1 MVVDQPAFGVLG
13 PLQVRAADRSLR
25 VGGTKP
31 RLLLAT
37 LLLDA
42 NQVVGSDTLVEVLW
56 AGNPPSSATAN
67 LRTYVSS
74 LRGVLGTAGA
84 RIAAHPSGYALEVA
98 AERLDLL
105 LFEDL
110 VARARAAGRTGAGA
124 DLLRA
129 ALDLWR
135 GRPLSDLPASPAW
148 DARLRALTQARL
160 GAAEELVATQLAAGE
175 HACAIDGLRELIGEH
190 PYREDLWQQLILAL
204 HRSGRRAEA
213 LHAYAV
219 IRQQLVDDLG
229 IEPGQDLREA
239 HARVLAEDTLP
250 DPAVS
255 SSINTGPGTGVLAGL
270 GVGLG
275 TGAAPGL
282 GVPPPYQLPADIAD
296 FTGRAATV
304 ATLTGFLSAGE
315 RRPDGPPAVAV
326 VVGPPGVGKTALAVH
341 CAHAVRP
348 GYPAGQLHLCLG
360 GTEETPA
367 DPADLLAEALRALGV
382 GGAAMPPTVH
392 ERSALYRSLLAERP
406 MLVLLDDA
414 ADAAQVRALLPGSGS
429 AVLVTSRR
437 RVTELPGALLLE
449 LDVLPPGE
457 AEDLLGRIVGER
469 RVAADREA
477 ALAILDACGH
487 LPLAIRI
494 AGARLAGRPGW
505 PLGVLQRRLAD
516 EAARLDELRAGD
528 LEVRGSFERSTR
540 RLTGEAATAFQ
551 AFGLLG
557 PASVPGWVADAVL
570 GRPRTEAVVDSL
582 VDASL
587 LRLAGTDALGQPRYQ
602 VHDLMR
608 CQARQ
613 HAGGAAQR
621 RAIARVLDG
630 WAGAAGHA
638 TARLPTTLFSLTP
651 EEPASWSLPGETL
664 AQLTADPLAWFEAER
679 EPLVEA
685 VRLAAG
691 SGLAGSAWKL
701 AAALVPYF
709 DLHCRLEEWRLT
721 HRLALGSARAAG
733 DRRGEAAMLRGL
745 GQVCLYQDR
754 YAEADDMLRRA
765 RALFRELGD
774 ARGEAISICGLGAV
788 SQFSG
793 RHLRALGSFRHAL
806 AMFLAVG
813 DRGGE
818 AYARQAIGR
827 IFLSLRDL
835 RQASRWLEEALR
847 LARELGD
854 THREGCVS
862 MHLGRLH
869 DMKADAGAAM
879 RLQGRALD
887 IFERLGD
894 RHCGAYAMQSLGGLQ
909 AANGERSGG
918 SDRLQAS
925 LAIFQQLGDRSGEA
939 ATFQTLGELYRSAG
953 RSALASHYLH
963 RAVELRRELREHRSP
978 VP

>member
-1 MVVDQPAFGVLG
+1 MVDQPAFGVLG

-110 VARARAAGRTGAGA
+110 VGRARAAGRTETGAA
-124 DLLRA
+124 LLRA

-160 GAAEELVATQLAAGE
+160 GAAEELVATQLAVGE

-204 HRSGRRAEA
+204 HRGGRRAEA
-213 LHAYAV
+213 LHAYTV

-255 SSINTGPGTGVLAGL
+255 SSINTG
-270 GVGLG
+270 VGAG
-275 TGAAPGL
+275 TGAAPGV
-282 GVPPPYQLPADIAD
+282 GVPPPHQLPADVAD
-296 FTGRAATV
+296 FTGRAAAV

-315 RRPDGPPAVAV
+315 RQPDGPPAIAV

-360 GTEETPA
+360 GTEEAPA

-414 ADAAQVRALLPGSGS
+414 ADAAQVRAMLPGSGS
-429 AVLVTSRR
+429 AVLVTSQR

-457 AEDLLGRIVGER
+457 AEELLGRIVGER

-557 PASVPGWVADAVL
+557 
-570 GRPRTEAVVDSL
+570 RPRCP
-582 VDASL
+582 
-587 LRLAGTDALGQPRYQ
+587 AGWPTP
-602 VHDLMR
+602 
-608 CQARQ
+608 C
-613 HAGGAAQR
+613 
-621 RAIARVLDG
+621 
-630 WAGAAGHA
+630 WAG
-638 TARLPTTLFSLTP
+638 
-651 EEPASWSLPGETL
+651 
-664 AQLTADPLAWFEAER
+664 
-679 EPLVEA
+679 
-685 VRLAAG
+685 
-691 SGLAGSAWKL
+691 
-701 AAALVPYF
+701 
-709 DLHCRLEEWRLT
+709 
-721 HRLALGSARAAG
+721 
-733 DRRGEAAMLRGL
+733 
-745 GQVCLYQDR
+745 
-754 YAEADDMLRRA
+754 
-765 RALFRELGD
+765 
-774 ARGEAISICGLGAV
+774 
-788 SQFSG
+788 
-793 RHLRALGSFRHAL
+793 
-806 AMFLAVG
+806 
-813 DRGGE
+813 
-818 AYARQAIGR
+818 
-827 IFLSLRDL
+827 
-835 RQASRWLEEALR
+835 
-847 LARELGD
+847 
-854 THREGCVS
+854 
-862 MHLGRLH
+862 
-869 DMKADAGAAM
+869 
-879 RLQGRALD
+879 
-887 IFERLGD
+887 
-894 RHCGAYAMQSLGGLQ
+894 
-909 AANGERSGG
+909 
-918 SDRLQAS
+918 
-925 LAIFQQLGDRSGEA
+925 
-939 ATFQTLGELYRSAG
+939 
-953 RSALASHYLH
+953 
-963 RAVELRRELREHRSP
+963 P
-978 VP
+978 VPKPSWTPSWTPAF